1 MSSKQRAA
9 QPAPRPAEWLT
20 ISEAMA
26 AVRMSRKYLVGQIE
40 SGDLPS
46 YQHGRVY
53 RISAADFDAWL
64 ASHKV
69 TCEGNGHHG

>member
-1 MSSKQRAA
+1 
-9 QPAPRPAEWLT
+9 
-20 ISEAMA
+20 MA